1 MERILSTT
9 RQRRQ
14 HVLVVD
20 DDDTLAKYIVSLLRR
35 RGYRTSRVA
44 NAEAGLAAIAADP
57 PHLLILD
64 HFLPDMSG
72 EDMLEELRSTPAT
85 EHLPVIYLTTDGSR
99 KRFRKSMT
107 GGADDFLAKPFRPR
121 ELTDAVE
128 VQLRRH
134 FRRLAALSGAPVSDE
149 DEVTRMA
156 EALTRMESK
165 LAEASQERW
174 RAQLEVQMI
183 AASVDHRL
191 SERTARLESD
201 NRELQAY
208 DYSVAHELK
217 RPLSGILG
225 YAEVLLSQHGEEL
238 NQDCRLLLGKIERHG
253 RRMSDYIDG
262 LLELTSAG
270 RQTLER
276 AQVDLSALAGEVAAE
291 LAEGRAGTPVDLR
304 IAAGLVADA
313 DPVLARVVLENLL
326 SNAFKYSAQAD
337 RPVVEIAAGAKAG
350 EFVIS
355 DNGCGFDPA
364 HAANLFQAFQRLHDC
379 DRYEGLGVGL
389 ATVKRVLERHGG
401 SIKGFGEPGKG
412 ARFHFDFGDS

>member
-1 MERILSTT
+1 METSNPKSNE
-9 RQRRQ
+9 RRQ

-20 DDDTLAKYIVSLLRR
+20 DDDTLAKYILSLLRR
-35 RGYRTSRVA
+35 RGYRASRVA
-44 NAEAGLAAIAADP
+44 SAEAGLAAIAADP
-57 PHLLILD
+57 PNLLILD

-72 EDMLEELRSTPAT
+72 EDMLEELRATPAT

-107 GGADDFLAKPFRPR
+107 GGADDFLAKPFRAR

-134 FRRLAALSGAPVSDE
+134 YRRLAALSGAPVSDE
-149 DEVTRMA
+149 DEVARMA
-156 EALTRMESK
+156 DALTRMETK

-201 NRELQAY
+201 NRELKAY

-225 YAEVLLSQHGEEL
+225 YAEVLLQQHGDGL

-276 AQVDLSALAGEVAAE
+276 TTVDLSALAEEVAHE
-291 LAEGRAGTPVDLR
+291 LVVGRNGKPAQLR
-304 IAAGLVADA
+304 IPAGLAVDA
-313 DPVLARVVLENLL
+313 DPVLARVVLENLM
-326 SNAFKYSAQAD
+326 SNAIKYSADAD
-337 RPVVEIAAGAKAG
+337 PPVVELSAGVRPG

-355 DNGCGFDPA
+355 DNGCGFDQA
-364 HAANLFQAFQRLHDC
+364 RATSLFQPFQRLHDR
-379 DRYEGLGVGL
+379 DRFEGLGIGL
-389 ATVKRVLERHGG
+389 ATVKRILERHGG
-401 SIKGFGEPGKG
+401 TITGIGEAGRG
-412 ARFHFDFGDS
+412 ARFHFGFGAP